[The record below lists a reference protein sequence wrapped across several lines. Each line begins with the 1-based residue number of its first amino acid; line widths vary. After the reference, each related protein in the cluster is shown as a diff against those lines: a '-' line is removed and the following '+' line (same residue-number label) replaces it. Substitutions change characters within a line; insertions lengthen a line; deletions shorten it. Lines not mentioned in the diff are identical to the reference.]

1 MNLLESCLRRK
12 TIYQFLKS
20 YKQKKWNNI
29 IPSLLEIAILN
40 LNNQFKQN
48 YYSEEDLAFIIKKLH
63 SNNKI
68 NESYYDISPNLRNT
82 FTSYES
88 FNNERNRSFSKKA
101 KNINELNIYTN
112 YNFDNKVIHYY
123 NRNSKATP
131 IKRLIN
137 NSGTEDNFLLNK
149 PKNFLKLELN
159 KNKYESENKKIKKMK
174 NDIMLINDINKTSIN
189 YNTIDL
195 GYVSQTSEKC
205 FSNFNNNLLYNYKM
219 NTEYIK
225 VNKAKKRK
233 KIKERFISDD
243 DLDNNN
249 TYCKNV
255 DTKLNNTIEKIN
267 KSTKIKLI
275 NSFIKDKSF
284 FANYKKNKI
293 NKEST
298 QQNVFNINAL
308 NNQLCNKFKKNVD
321 KTNNN
326 TDSIKLNNKFDFI
339 NKTKNIKNIA
349 NKINMKKI
357 KLSDIRN
364 QQINKMKKNRIID
377 KNEIKALNMTDL
389 DFNNIDDID
398 FRIKKD
404 TSKKPKNMKTGNL
417 TSTKKNTI
425 NYNFCNSDIRS
436 KFKTFINDP
445 YFLVK
450 ISKNKK

>member
-1 MNLLESCLRRK
+1 
-12 TIYQFLKS
+12 
-20 YKQKKWNNI
+20 
-29 IPSLLEIAILN
+29 
-40 LNNQFKQN
+40 
-48 YYSEEDLAFIIKKLH
+48 
-63 SNNKI
+63 
-68 NESYYDISPNLRNT
+68 
-82 FTSYES
+82 
-88 FNNERNRSFSKKA
+88 
-101 KNINELNIYTN
+101 
-112 YNFDNKVIHYY
+112 
-123 NRNSKATP
+123 
-131 IKRLIN
+131 
-137 NSGTEDNFLLNK
+137 
-149 PKNFLKLELN
+149 
-159 KNKYESENKKIKKMK
+159 MK

-205 FSNFNNNLLYNYKM
+205 FSNFNFNNNLLYNYKM

-436 KFKTFINDP
+436 KFKMFINDP